1 MGIKKET
8 LETFF
13 GVLVSCYY
21 LRQKNKMKEEIVK
34 EAIRLFLQYGF
45 KSVTMDEIAQ
55 QLHIS
60 KKTIYTH
67 FENKETLV
75 EEAVLAHHSHI
86 MDRVKTISKQAKDPI
101 IELYQLKKEALNHLS
116 NEDNSP
122 QYQLQKFY
130 PALYHKVRAQ
140 EFEILGSSFSSSLN
154 KGIEMG
160 LFRAEVDIDF
170 VTRIYFNGIQ
180 GVTNIKLFPLEQY
193 KIDELLVLFSEYH
206 LRAICTPLG
215 IEKLEKYKLE
225 FNI

>member
-1 MGIKKET
+1 
-8 LETFF
+8 
-13 GVLVSCYY
+13 
-21 LRQKNKMKEEIVK
+21 MKEEIVK

-55 QLHIS
+55 QMRIS

-67 FENKETLV
+67 FETKETLV
-75 EEAVLAHHSHI
+75 EAAVLAYQSHI
-86 MDRVKTISKQAKDPI
+86 MARIKTISKQAKDPI

-130 PALYHKVRAQ
+130 PSIYYKVRAQ
-140 EFEILGSSFSSSLN
+140 EFEILGSSFSNSLK

-170 VTRIYFNGIQ
+170 VSRIYFNGIQ
-180 GVTNIKLFPLEQY
+180 GVTNIELFPLAQY

-215 IEKLEKYKLE
+215 IEKLEKYKKE
-225 FNI
+225 FNR

>member
-1 MGIKKET
+1 MKKE
-8 LETFF
+8 
-13 GVLVSCYY
+13 
-21 LRQKNKMKEEIVK
+21 IVQ

-55 QLHIS
+55 QLRIS

-67 FENKETLV
+67 FETKETLV
-75 EEAVLAHHSHI
+75 EEAVLSHHGAI

-101 IELYQLKKEALNHLS
+101 IELYQLKREALNHLS

-130 PALYHKVRAQ
+130 PVIYHKIRAQ
-140 EFEILGSSFSSSLN
+140 EYEILSGSFSNSLK

-160 LFRAEVDIDF
+160 LFREEVNIDF
-170 VTRIYFNGIQ
+170 VTRIYFNGIA
-180 GVTNIKLFPLEQY
+180 GVTNITLFPLEQY
-193 KIDELLVLFSEYH
+193 KIDELLILFSEYH

-215 IEKLEKYKLE
+215 IEKLEFYKKE
-225 FNI
+225 FNV